1 MQAVEEEEAE
11 GAETAEAAE
20 AAEAEE
26 PPPPKVKEKKLANQF
41 NFIER
46 SSRTLD
52 NPLRVR
58 CLLLF
63 PSVIQRIFPW
73 VGKWSMFVSYCVILV
88 DAGRREKKKSTTV
101 FQYGKTT
108 FDDGNTF
115 EVVKVVTKKF
125 LP

>member
-11 GAETAEAAE
+11 KEETAEAAE
-20 AAEAEE
+20 AAEVEE

-52 NPLRVR
+52 NPLRVC

-63 PSVIQRIFPW
+63 PSVTQRIFPLGGQ
-73 VGKWSMFVSYCVILV
+73 VEHQFVSYCEIL
-88 DAGRREKKKSTTV
+88 AGAGGRGKKQKHNSFSV
-101 FQYGKTT
+101 W
-108 FDDGNTF
+108 
-115 EVVKVVTKKF
+115 
-125 LP
+125 

>member
-1 MQAVEEEEAE
+1 MPLGISSDTALKFIHLSFLSSEKAPSETSAVVSEEAEIKDEKGTEDTQAAEEEEAE

-26 PPPPKVKEKKLANQF
+26 PSPLKVKEKKLANQF

-58 CLLLF
+58 CCC
-63 PSVIQRIFPW
+63 IF
-73 VGKWSMFVSYCVILV
+73 L
-88 DAGRREKKKSTTV
+88 
-101 FQYGKTT
+101 Q
-108 FDDGNTF
+108 
-115 EVVKVVTKKF
+115 
-125 LP
+125 